1 MATRWKESKMP
12 RKKKESHLTRREEQ
26 ILAILYRRGEAS
38 VADLEKMLP
47 GSPTSGAVRRLLN
60 LLHGKGAIEFRQD
73 GAKKIYR
80 AAIKK
85 DEAGTRA
92 LQQVVETFFG
102 GSALRTVG
110 ALFDGSK
117 TKLSDKEKKALASLI
132 KNAKNK
138 GR

>member
-1 MATRWKESKMP
+1 MATRWKESTMP
-12 RKKKESHLTRREEQ
+12 RKKKETHLTRREEQ
-26 ILAILYRRGEAS
+26 IMAILYRRGEAS
-38 VADLEKMLP
+38 VADLEQMLP

-60 LLHGKGAIEFRQD
+60 LLHGKGAIEYRQD
-73 GAKKIYR
+73 GARKIYR

-102 GSALRTVG
+102 GSAVRTVG
-110 ALFDGSK
+110 ALFDSSK
-117 TKLSDKEKKALASLI
+117 AKLSDKEKKALASLI
-132 KNAKNK
+132 KNARNK